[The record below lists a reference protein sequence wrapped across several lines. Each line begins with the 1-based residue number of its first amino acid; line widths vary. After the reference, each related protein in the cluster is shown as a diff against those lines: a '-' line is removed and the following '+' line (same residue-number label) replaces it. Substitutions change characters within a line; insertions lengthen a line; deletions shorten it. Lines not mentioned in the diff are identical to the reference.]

1 MIGAFARLLGNRERV
16 LVCEQTGEHAYSVK
30 SRSDEGD
37 KAAETSDGPPDRF
50 VEKFQYDGGDVFFA
64 PVLET
69 LRAVLRGRPRVQETV
84 PHSPQKDQPD
94 EN

>member
-30 SRSDEGD
+30 SRGDEGD
-37 KAAETSDGPPDRF
+37 KAAEASDGPPDGF

-69 LRAVLRGRPRVQETV
+69 LRAVLRGKPRVEQISETL
-84 PHSPQKDQPD
+84 PQLPQKDQ
-94 EN
+94 